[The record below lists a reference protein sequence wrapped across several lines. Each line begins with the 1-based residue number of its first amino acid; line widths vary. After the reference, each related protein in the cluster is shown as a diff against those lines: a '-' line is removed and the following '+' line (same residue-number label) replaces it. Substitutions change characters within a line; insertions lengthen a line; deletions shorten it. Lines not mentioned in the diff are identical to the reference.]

1 MSLEGIK
8 DNLTNLIYKGEDFQ
22 LVQIKYKSYSHAQI
36 VGFICTFQKEDCLVT
51 EAPNKVNIL
60 RNTAYRMWNGFNES
74 GGKEL
79 PVRPPILIK
88 CTDSNAVSTVDL
100 AND

>member
-1 MSLEGIK
+1 LEGIK

-60 RNTAYRMWNGFNES
+60 RNTAYRM
-74 GGKEL
+74 
-79 PVRPPILIK
+79 
-88 CTDSNAVSTVDL
+88 
-100 AND
+100 